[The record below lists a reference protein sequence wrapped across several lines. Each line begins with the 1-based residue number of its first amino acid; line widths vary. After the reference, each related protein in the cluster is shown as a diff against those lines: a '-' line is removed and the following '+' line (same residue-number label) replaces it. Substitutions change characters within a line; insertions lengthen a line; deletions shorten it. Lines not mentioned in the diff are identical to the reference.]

1 MKITFEKAKAII
13 LVATYETLLFDAE
26 FETFS
31 YEKVHDRVAD
41 CFSAGFVQRILGS
54 LASDGLVVI
63 DQYDENSSRWYT
75 LSDQGFAAAEAL
87 PGLQK
92 LFDESSGTDTP
103 IPAADRIVSKNDN
116 YATIAAIEGE
126 LQNLEKVIATDNAIG
141 SELGDE
147 RGILIHE
154 IQVAAETVQKEKF
167 RLGSLIGW
175 LVPALKFLAKR
186 FAGTSVDEISTRLIA
201 LLEKLI

>member
-13 LVATYETLLFDAE
+13 LVATYETLLFHAE
-26 FETFS
+26 AETFPH
-31 YEKVHDRVAD
+31 ERVHDRVAD
-41 CFSAGFVQRILGS
+41 FFSAGFVQRILGS
-54 LASDGLVVI
+54 LASEGFVVI
-63 DQYDENSSRWYT
+63 DQYDESSPRWYT

-87 PGLQK
+87 PGLK
-92 LFDESSGTDTP
+92 ELIFENSVSETP

-116 YATIAAIEGE
+116 YEAIAAIEGE
-126 LQNLEKVIATDNAIG
+126 LQNLQKVIATDNGIG

-154 IQVAAETVQKEKF
+154 IQVAAETVKKEKF

-201 LLEKLI
+201 LLEKLV